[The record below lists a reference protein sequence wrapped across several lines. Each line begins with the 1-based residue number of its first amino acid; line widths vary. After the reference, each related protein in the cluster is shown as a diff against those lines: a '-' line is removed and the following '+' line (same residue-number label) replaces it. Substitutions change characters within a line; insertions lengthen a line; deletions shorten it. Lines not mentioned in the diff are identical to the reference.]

1 MFNFANW
8 ILSGAVLTSPFMA
21 LDTAQL
27 EVPATQT
34 ETTTIAP
41 VETFNRTEA
50 LARANASLNAIDTAR
65 GRFSQLD
72 PNNHFSTGTFYL
84 NRPGRLRFEYDDPI
98 PLLIVSDGTTLAIE
112 DRDLETVD
120 RVPLASTPLN
130 LILRRNTDLAEH
142 ADIISIERKAGYV
155 AVRVADKSGE
165 AEGELEL
172 FFEPDTYQLARWE
185 ATDMMGGV
193 TTVQL
198 NDIELGVSVDPRLF
212 RLDDPEDEDDRRR

>member
-21 LDTAQL
+21 VDTAQL

-34 ETTTIAP
+34 ETIAP
-41 VETFNRTEA
+41 TETFNRTEA

-65 GRFSQLD
+65 GQFSQLD

-84 NRPGRLRFEYDDPI
+84 NRPGRLRFEYDDPV

-130 LILRRNTDLAEH
+130 LILRENTDLAQH

-155 AVRVADKSGE
+155 AIRVADKSGE

-172 FFEPDTYQLARWE
+172 FFEPDSYELARWE
-185 ATDMMGGV
+185 AIDMMGGV

-198 NDIELGVSVDPRLF
+198 SDLELGVSVDPRLF
-212 RLDDPEDEDDRRR
+212 RLEDPEDEDDRRR